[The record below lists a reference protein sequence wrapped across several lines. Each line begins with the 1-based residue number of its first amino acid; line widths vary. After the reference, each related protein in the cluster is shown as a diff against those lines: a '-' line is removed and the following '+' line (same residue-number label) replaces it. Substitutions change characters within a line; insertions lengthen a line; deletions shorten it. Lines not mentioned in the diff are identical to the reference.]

1 MSQYFVVHP
10 VNPQSRLISQAVG
23 ILRQG
28 GVIVYPTDSGYALG
42 CMIGEKNAL
51 ERICRIRHLE
61 GEHNFTLLC
70 SDLSELSVYA
80 KIDNAAFRLIKNN
93 TPGAYTFIL
102 KATKEV
108 PRRLMNEKKK
118 TIGIRVPTNK
128 IARALIEEL
137 GEPIMSSTL
146 ILPGQE
152 LAEADPEEIR
162 NKLEKIVDLII
173 DGGAQGEQPTTVID
187 FSDDEPKVVRFGA
200 GDPAPF
206 E

>member
-1 MSQYFVVHP
+1 MSQFFVVHP
-10 VNPQSRLISQAVG
+10 VNPQTRLISQAVG

-42 CMIGEKNAL
+42 CMMGEKGAL
-51 ERICRIRHLE
+51 EKVCRIRQLE

-70 SDLSELSVYA
+70 NDLSELSVYA
-80 KIDNAAFRLIKNN
+80 KIDNTAFRLIKNN

-108 PRRLMNEKKK
+108 PRRLMSEKKK

-128 IARALIEEL
+128 IAQALLAEL
-137 GEPIMSSTL
+137 GEPLMSSTL
-146 ILPGQE
+146 ILPGQA
-152 LAEADPEEIR
+152 LAEADPEVIR
-162 NKLEKIVDLII
+162 GQLEKVVDLII
-173 DGGAQGEQPTTVID
+173 DGGTQGEQPTTVID

-200 GDPAPF
+200 GDPTPF